1 MVVVVLCGGLFK
13 INAKPALTKFK
24 LSLVTAL
31 KNKILPNTEF
41 YLTLHGG
48 HSQPHERAISK

>member
-24 LSLVTAL
+24 LSLATAV
-31 KNKILPNTEF
+31 KNKILLNTEF
-41 YLTLHGG
+41 HPTLHGG
-48 HSQPHERAISK
+48 HSQPHERPISK

>member
-1 MVVVVLCGGLFK
+1 MVVVVLGGRLFK

-24 LSLVTAL
+24 QSLATTV

-41 YLTLHGG
+41 HLTLHGG
-48 HSQPHERAISK
+48 HSQPHESALRK